1 LPDGQISSSDL
12 GALVMRAPPKTA
24 PESPRG
30 KTNFARDFKLM
41 SLSGS
46 PAVKIS
52 LSEIQKSCIFPAIP
66 SQREGRFARIVTTRG
81 AGCGGRDGVGRFG
94 AQRSAMSRTAKVCRP
109 GAPVAGAESRVDEPR
124 DDGDNKARSLRGEHA
139 NKPLKPSRRECR

>member
-30 KTNFARDFKLM
+30 KTNFARHFKLM

-46 PAVKIS
+46 PAAKIS
-52 LSEIQKSCIFPAIP
+52 LSEIQK
-66 SQREGRFARIVTTRG
+66 IVHVPGHPVPTRG
-81 AGCGGRDGVGRFG
+81 AFRADRHDTRGGMWWTRHCRALVKRPTIGNAADGKGVW
-94 AQRSAMSRTAKVCRP
+94 VWYP
-109 GAPVAGAESRVDEPR
+109 WAGAKSEDQSSA
-124 DDGDNKARSLRGEHA
+124 DDGD
-139 NKPLKPSRRECR
+139 